1 MCCVVPQVAVCSV
14 ACYCQAKDKKD
25 EKQNKPILHE
35 QRIIWP
41 GFETQ
46 KPKGIKISTHLQ
58 VSVLPLLAAKWMDT
72 YWCHDIGYPLLD
84 AEHSLCT
91 APWSGS
97 LCRATSAHSRTTSP
111 LDRVRKPGF
120 SPDTSVFSTLE
131 SFVIIALYKLTFAI
145 PYHFCGSSSHL
156 FTIPELNAKC
166 RN

>member
-1 MCCVVPQVAVCSV
+1 MPLHPKSPSSLASFKSRLVLRFWYRLTQVVVEKRSLNGCSGSSSSVCVSKFVGEFFGSFYTVIVDVLCGATSSGVKV

-72 YWCHDIGYPLLD
+72 YWCHDIG
-84 AEHSLCT
+84 
-91 APWSGS
+91 
-97 LCRATSAHSRTTSP
+97 
-111 LDRVRKPGF
+111 
-120 SPDTSVFSTLE
+120 
-131 SFVIIALYKLTFAI
+131 
-145 PYHFCGSSSHL
+145 
-156 FTIPELNAKC
+156 
-166 RN
+166 